1 CMSFIFLIFKI
12 MNNNLYTLG
21 HGALNI
27 EDFNLILTQ
36 NNIDI
41 LVDIRSVPFSRY
53 YPHFNRKYLEHIK
66 TNYKYVYA
74 GEYLGGSSAFHN
86 DLLEYIADK
95 GKNLNLENKLYS
107 LIDDNLRDK
116 IFSKDILFSND
127 EKRKIWL
134 TANYLD
140 KYLDFDKNDNAIN
153 FLKDFLNFYE
163 NKNICFFCSEKNYL
177 HCHRFHLLG
186 NIWLKKMGLN
196 IVHLEQKLVDIKKD
210 IILSL
215 F

>member
-1 CMSFIFLIFKI
+1 

-27 EDFNLILTQ
+27 EDFNIILSQ

-41 LVDIRSVPFSRY
+41 LVDIRRVPFSRY
-53 YPHFNRKYLEHIK
+53 YPHFNKKSFENIK
-66 TNYKYVYA
+66 SNYTYVYA
-74 GEYLGGSSAFHN
+74 GEYLGGSPEFHN
-86 DLLEYIADK
+86 DLIEYIADK
-95 GKNLNLENKLYS
+95 GKNIIINNKLYS
-107 LIDDNLRDK
+107 LIDTHLRDK

-127 EKRKIWL
+127 EKRKIWI

-140 KYLDFDKNDNAIN
+140 KYLDFDKNDKALN
-153 FLKDFLNFYE
+153 FLQDFLNFHE

-186 NIWLKKMGLN
+186 NIRLKKFGLD

-210 IILSL
+210 MILSL